1 MAPPRRR
8 PNGFTPAFTLI
19 ELLVVIAIIAILTAI
34 LLPVFAS
41 VREGSRQ
48 GVAIS
53 NMKDIQQKMEQ
64 YKLDNHKYPDV
75 LFGYVYRQG
84 GSPTGLPIPMT
95 QALGQVTTDH
105 QADITTNQNNPTILA
120 SRNPATYFPGL
131 YPAYIKDPNEF
142 TDPNNNQDPNAPA
155 PQQVTLPLI
164 TNLVAPCNSTSD
176 GVLNS
181 SGNSA
186 CREARAGAVVLTRRT
201 FYKLDAYDS
210 GPKVTAGNQV
220 DPATFY
226 PRYQLAHEGTS
237 CPVGVSPPP
246 GYCDSSVL
254 LTTDQQKA
262 DYKRQLRWQNP
273 PADTIITMTSYH
285 VQNADKVL
293 LMFQSGAVKKLKA
306 EDFQVQENITPA
318 PQSQPTFWR
327 YPQQ

>member
-8 PNGFTPAFTLI
+8 PSGFTPARTPGFTLI

-84 GSPTGLPIPMT
+84 GAPAGVVVPMT
-95 QALGQVTTDH
+95 QALAQVTADH
-105 QADITTNQNNPTILA
+105 QMDIAGNVTNATTLA
-120 SRNPATYFPGL
+120 SHNPATYFPGL

-142 TDPNNNQDPNAPA
+142 TDPNNTVDANAPPA
-155 PQQVTLPLI
+155 NQATASLPA
-164 TNLVAPCNSTSD
+164 NLVAPCYDIAD
-176 GVLNS
+176 GVLNGSGS
-181 SGNSA
+181 SNCSSPTP
-186 CREARAGAVVLTRRT
+186 AGKVVATART

-210 GPKVTAGNQV
+210 GPKITAGNQV
-220 DPATFY
+220 DNTTFY
-226 PRYQLAHEGTS
+226 TRYQLAHEGTV
-237 CPVGVSPPP
+237 CPAGITPTYCDTTVSP
-246 GYCDSSVL
+246 
-254 LTTDQQKA
+254 TDA

-273 PADTIITMTSYH
+273 PADTVVTMTSYH

-306 EDFQVQENITPA
+306 EDFQVKEGVN
-318 PQSQPTFWR
+318 TFWR
-327 YPQQ
+327 YPQP

>member
-1 MAPPRRR
+1 MAPSRRR
-8 PNGFTPAFTLI
+8 PSGLTPGFTLI

-84 GSPTGLPIPMT
+84 GAPAGVVVPMT
-95 QALGQVTTDH
+95 QALAQVTADH
-105 QADITTNQNNPTILA
+105 QMDIAGNVTNATTLA
-120 SRNPATYFPGL
+120 SHNPATYFPGL

-142 TDPNNNQDPNAPA
+142 TDPNNTVDANAPPA
-155 PQQVTLPLI
+155 NQATASLPA
-164 TNLVAPCNSTSD
+164 NLVAPCYDIAD
-176 GVLNS
+176 GVLNGSGS
-181 SGNSA
+181 SNCSSPTP
-186 CREARAGAVVLTRRT
+186 AGKVVATART

-210 GPKVTAGNQV
+210 GPKITAGNQV
-220 DPATFY
+220 DPNTFY
-226 PRYQLAHEGTS
+226 TRYQLAHEGTV
-237 CPVGVSPPP
+237 CPGIITS
-246 GYCDSSVL
+246 YCDPSVNF
-254 LTTDQQKA
+254 KA
-262 DYKRQLRWQNP
+262 DPLGEVQAETDYKRQLRWQNP
-273 PADTIITMTSYH
+273 PADTVVTMTSYH

-306 EDFQVQENITPA
+306 EDFQVKEGVN
-318 PQSQPTFWR
+318 TFWR
-327 YPQQ
+327 YPQP

>member
-8 PNGFTPAFTLI
+8 PSGLTPTRTSGFTLI

-75 LFGYVYRQG
+75 LFGYAYPGSTMQNGLSMAQNANG
-84 GSPTGLPIPMT
+84 GS
-95 QALGQVTTDH
+95 QA
-105 QADITTNQNNPTILA
+105 AI
-120 SRNPATYFPGL
+120 YFPGL

-142 TDPNNNQDPNAPA
+142 TDPNNNLDANAAPA
-155 PQQVTLPLI
+155 QQITLPLV
-164 TNLVAPCNSTSD
+164 TNIVAPCNAANDQTLNGNTSN
-176 GVLNS
+176 GCSVNPVTS
-181 SGNSA
+181 KPTA
-186 CREARAGAVVLTRRT
+186 AGTVVATKRT

-210 GPKVTAGNQV
+210 GPAVTAGNQV
-220 DPATFY
+220 DPNAFY
-226 PRYQLAHEGTS
+226 PRYQLAHEGTV
-237 CPVGVSPPP
+237 CPTSGTTD
-246 GYCDSSVL
+246 YCDSSVNFD
-254 LTTDQQKA
+254 TDPQGKVKAAA

-293 LMFQSGAVKKLKA
+293 MMFQSGAVKKLKA
-306 EDFQVQENITPA
+306 EDFQVQEGVNK
-318 PQSQPTFWR
+318 FWR

>member
-1 MAPPRRR
+1 MAPSRRR
-8 PNGFTPAFTLI
+8 PSGFTQGFTLI

-48 GVAIS
+48 GVSIS

-75 LFGYVYRQG
+75 LFGYAYP
-84 GSPTGLPIPMT
+84 GSTMQNGLAMAQTAGTAAI
-95 QALGQVTTDH
+95 
-105 QADITTNQNNPTILA
+105 
-120 SRNPATYFPGL
+120 YFPGL

-142 TDPNNNQDPNAPA
+142 TDPNNTLDANAA
-155 PQQVTLPLI
+155 PTTQVTSPLAV
-164 TNLVAPCNSTSD
+164 NLVAPCNSTND
-176 GVLNS
+176 QMLN
-181 SGNSA
+181 GNTSNGCA
-186 CREARAGAVVLTRRT
+186 SPTAAGQVVTTKRT

-210 GPKVTAGNQV
+210 GPKVLGGNSV
-220 DPATFY
+220 DNNTFL
-226 PRYQLAHEGTS
+226 PRYQLAHEGTV
-237 CPVGVSPPP
+237 CPTGVSPAPT
-246 GYCDSSVL
+246 YCDMNVS
-254 LTTDQQKA
+254 TTDP

-273 PADTIITMTSYH
+273 PADTVITLTSYH

-306 EDFQVQENITPA
+306 EDFQVQESAATPA
-318 PQSQPTFWR
+318 YSQPNFWR

>member
-1 MAPPRRR
+1 MAPSRRR
-8 PNGFTPAFTLI
+8 PSGFTQAFTLI

-34 LLPVFAS
+34 LLPVFNS

-48 GVAIS
+48 SVSIS

-75 LFGYVYRQG
+75 LFGYA
-84 GSPTGLPIPMT
+84 IPSGYT
-95 QALGQVTTDH
+95 DASTTLANALGKA
-105 QADITTNQNNPTILA
+105 QAYDTKNGTSQTKIA
-120 SRNPATYFPGL
+120 FPGL

-142 TDPNNNQDPNAPA
+142 TDPNNNVDANATP
-155 PQQVTLPLI
+155 QVTKALNVNI
-164 TNLVAPCNSTSD
+164 VAPCSD
-176 GVLNS
+176 VVDKTLTG
-181 SGNSA
+181 
-186 CREARAGAVVLTRRT
+186 AGASTCTGAFAGQVVTTART

-210 GPKVTAGNQV
+210 GPAVTAGNQV
-220 DPATFY
+220 DPNTFY
-226 PRYQLAHEGTS
+226 PRYQLAHEGTV
-237 CPVGVSPPP
+237 CPTSGTTT
-246 GYCDSSVL
+246 YCDPNVNFA
-254 LTTDQQKA
+254 TDPQGKDKAAA

-306 EDFQVQENITPA
+306 EDFQVQEGVN
-318 PQSQPTFWR
+318 TFWR

>member
-8 PNGFTPAFTLI
+8 PSGFTSAPKPGFTLI

-75 LFGYVYRQG
+75 LFGYAYP
-84 GSPTGLPIPMT
+84 GSTMQNGLSM
-95 QALGQVTTDH
+95 A
-105 QADITTNQNNPTILA
+105 QNANNGSAAI
-120 SRNPATYFPGL
+120 YFPGL

-142 TDPNNNQDPNAPA
+142 TDPNNTLDANAA
-155 PQQVTLPLI
+155 SAQQI
-164 TNLVAPCNSTSD
+164 TAQLMTNIVAPCSD
-176 GVLNS
+176 IVDGKLNGTAG
-181 SGNSA
+181 SGCTTA
-186 CREARAGAVVLTRRT
+186 KAGQVVLTSRS

-220 DPATFY
+220 DTTAFY
-226 PRYQLAHEGTS
+226 PRYQLAREGTS
-237 CPVGVSPPP
+237 CPIGVSPAPS
-246 GYCDSSVL
+246 YCDPTVS
-254 LTTDQQKA
+254 TTDP

-306 EDFQVQENITPA
+306 EDFQVKEGITAA

-327 YPQQ
+327 YPQL

>member
-1 MAPPRRR
+1 MAPSRRR
-8 PNGFTPAFTLI
+8 PSGFTPACTPGFTLI

-75 LFGYVYRQG
+75 LFGYAYP
-84 GSPTGLPIPMT
+84 GSTMQNGLSM
-95 QALGQVTTDH
+95 A
-105 QADITTNQNNPTILA
+105 QNANNGSAAI
-120 SRNPATYFPGL
+120 YFPGL

-142 TDPNNNQDPNAPA
+142 TDPNNTLDSNASSA
-155 PQQVTLPLI
+155 QQVTGQLAANI
-164 TNLVAPCNSTSD
+164 VAPCNPTAD
-176 GVLNS
+176 GVLNGTGA
-181 SGNSA
+181 SGCFTSPPGTP
-186 CREARAGAVVLTRRT
+186 AGKVVTTSRNY
-201 FYKLDAYDS
+201 YKIDAYDS
-210 GPKVTAGNQV
+210 GPLVTAGNQV
-220 DPATFY
+220 GTTFV
-226 PRYQLAHEGTS
+226 PRYQLAHEGTV
-237 CPVGVSPPP
+237 CPSSGTPS
-246 GYCDSSVL
+246 YCDATVS
-254 LTTDQQKA
+254 TTDP

-306 EDFQVQENITPA
+306 EDFQVKEGVN
-318 PQSQPTFWR
+318 TFWR
-327 YPQQ
+327 YQQQ

>member
-1 MAPPRRR
+1 MAPSRRR
-8 PNGFTPAFTLI
+8 PSGLTPGFTLI

-75 LFGYVYRQG
+75 LFGYAI
-84 GSPTGLPIPMT
+84 TGANGYTDASTTLAN
-95 QALGQVTTDH
+95 ALGKA
-105 QADITTNQNNPTILA
+105 QAYDAKNGTNQTQIA
-120 SRNPATYFPGL
+120 FPGL

-142 TDPNNNQDPNAPA
+142 TDPNNPLDANATP
-155 PQQVTLPLI
+155 QVTTALSV
-164 TNLVAPCNSTSD
+164 NLVAPCNPTSD
-176 GVLNS
+176 GVLNGSGS
-181 SGNSA
+181 SPCFSPPPGTP
-186 CREARAGAVVLTRRT
+186 AGKVVTTTRI

-210 GPKVTAGNQV
+210 GPRVTAGNQV
-220 DPATFY
+220 DPNTFY
-226 PRYQLAHEGTS
+226 PRYQLAHEGTV
-237 CPVGVSPPP
+237 CPKDSTPS
-246 GYCDSSVL
+246 YCDPSVNL
-254 LTTDQQKA
+254 DPSTDPQAAA

-273 PADTIITMTSYH
+273 PADTVVTMTSYH

-306 EDFQVQENITPA
+306 EDFQVKEGVN
-318 PQSQPTFWR
+318 TFWR
-327 YPQQ
+327 YPQP